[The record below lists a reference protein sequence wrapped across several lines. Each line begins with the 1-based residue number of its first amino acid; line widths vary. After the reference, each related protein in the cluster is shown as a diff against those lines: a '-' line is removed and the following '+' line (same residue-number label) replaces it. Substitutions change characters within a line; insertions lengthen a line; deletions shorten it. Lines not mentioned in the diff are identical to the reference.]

1 MSGTT
6 DRMKQMNGTQ
16 LAKIDLMIAGL
27 KDIVRLG
34 RLGKADTDKIR
45 IAIDHAEK
53 GRAYFIEGNMDKS
66 GLNIA
71 IARDFMQDVVR
82 NAKGVV

>member
-66 GLNIA
+66 GVNIA
-71 IARDFMQDVVR
+71 IARDFMVEVVR
-82 NAKGVV
+82 NNRTVA

>member
-1 MSGTT
+1 MAG
-6 DRMKQMNGTQ
+6 NAQ
-16 LAKIDLMIAGL
+16 LEKIDFMIAGL

-53 GRAYFIEGNMDKS
+53 GRAYFISGNMDKS
-66 GLNIA
+66 GVNIA
-71 IARDFMQDVVR
+71 IARDFMADVVKR
-82 NAKGVV
+82 YA

>member
-1 MSGTT
+1 MSGAT

-53 GRAYFIEGNMDKS
+53 GRAYFIAGDMDRS
-66 GLNIA
+66 GTNIA
-71 IARDFMQDVVR
+71 IARDFMQAVVR
-82 NAKGVV
+82 NAKGVA

>member
-1 MSGTT
+1 M
-6 DRMKQMNGTQ
+6 DADMK
-16 LAKIDLMIAGL
+16 LAKIEAMITGL
-27 KDIVRLG
+27 NDIVKMG

-82 NAKGVV
+82 NAKGVA